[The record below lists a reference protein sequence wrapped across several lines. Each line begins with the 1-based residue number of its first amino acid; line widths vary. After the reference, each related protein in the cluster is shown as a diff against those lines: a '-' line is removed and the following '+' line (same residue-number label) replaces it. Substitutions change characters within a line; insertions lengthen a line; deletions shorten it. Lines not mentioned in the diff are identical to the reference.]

1 MTCCWATWMR
11 AAICRWSCHET
22 CGDPE
27 AFRAPGGKCYV
38 LGGVVTCFR
47 LDAFDS
53 SNQDYLA
60 AAVDLWNAACGT
72 DLAITLSGIRFNT
85 RPSTGAQQAGR
96 LAIIGGQPAGFVL
109 ATEFTAGDSRVSAPE
124 TGWIDAIAV
133 APAHQG
139 KGIGAAL
146 MDWAEGWLGG
156 RGCTQFR
163 LGGSLRPFAPGLPS
177 ALATAGFFRRRGYAP
192 RAHGPVVW
200 DMARDLRTYRT
211 PPFVAATPSAQVRWA
226 RAGDEGALLALLER
240 EFGGRWFYEAREFL
254 AGGGRI
260 SDFVILL
267 TTTGVDGFCWLTFE
281 DSARSLDR
289 CFMARLP
296 RPWGHLGPIGIS
308 APMRGGGFGAAVL
321 DAGLRTLRDAGIA
334 GCVID
339 WTDLVDFYAR
349 FGFQTYRSYEML
361 GKEMGGQR

>member
-1 MTCCWATWMR
+1 MTR
-11 AAICRWSCHET
+11 
-22 CGDPE
+22 
-27 AFRAPGGKCYV
+27 
-38 LGGVVTCFR
+38 FR
-47 LDAFDS
+47 LDDFDS
-53 SNQDYLA
+53 SNEDHLA
-60 AAVDLWNAACGT
+60 AAVDLWNAACGA
-72 DLAITLSGIRFNT
+72 DLAITLSGVRFNT

-96 LAIIGGQPAGFVL
+96 LAVIDGQPGGFVL
-109 ATEFTAGDSRVSAPE
+109 ATEFSAGDPRVSEREA
-124 TGWIDAIAV
+124 GWIDAIAV
-133 APAHQG
+133 APAHRG
-139 KGIGAAL
+139 RGIGATL
-146 MDWAEGWLGG
+146 MDWAEGWLAG
-156 RGCTQFR
+156 RGCTRFR

-200 DMARDLRTYRT
+200 DMARDLRTYQTRA
-211 PPFVAATPSAQVRWA
+211 FVPAALSAQVHRA
-226 RAGDEGALLALLER
+226 RAGDERALLAFLER

-260 SDFVILL
+260 SDFVVLL
-267 TTTGVDGFCWLTFE
+267 TPAGVDGFCWLTFE

-308 APMRGGGFGAAVL
+308 ADMRGGGYGAAVL
-321 DAGLRTLRDAGIA
+321 DAGLRCLRDAGIA

-349 FGFQTYRSYEML
+349 FGFATYRSYEML
-361 GKEMGGQR
+361 AKEMGRQP